1 MNASLPL
8 LVSAKTARAL
18 DERLLDLARL
28 CASEQAPDLPALVRT
43 AAEGR
48 HHHEH
53 RFAAVVS
60 SVEEAAK
67 AMRAAVVDV
76 DGGPTRRVLTRDAL
90 RAEASSEMS
99 RLAAG
104 LNGPGAAASA
114 ESIAQR
120 YLEGACPAPMP
131 ALGMTAGWHRHFPS
145 SGWSW
150 LAAEDGGL
158 VPGRSGERR
167 CAS

>member
-1 MNASLPL
+1 
-8 LVSAKTARAL
+8 
-18 DERLLDLARL
+18 
-28 CASEQAPDLPALVRT
+28 
-43 AAEGR
+43 
-48 HHHEH
+48 
-53 RFAAVVS
+53 
-60 SVEEAAK
+60 
-67 AMRAAVVDV
+67 MRAAVVDV

-131 ALGMTAGWHRHFPS
+131 ALGMTVSLPGYPFEREPFWPSRPQALHSPFQPMSQSTSQAGTVTSQAPVGV
-145 SGWSW
+145 GWQPKMAGPW
-150 LAAEDGGL
+150 PIG
-158 VPGRSGERR
+158 
-167 CAS
+167 